1 MKKISLIFF
10 ITFSFGLFADEIY
23 EFDCDQEIILIIDES
38 TMTSDEIIKAKN
50 DHFNKLLIQQ
60 NQDCIAQ
67 EISTT
72 TMPNKPSNK
81 GGTISGSEVK
91 SQQVKKS
98 AINAGSS
105 LSTPFK
111 NTSSLSQVNANA
123 SKQNATLK
131 CFDKYK
137 NDDEFATQLK
147 EAISK
152 TKDEATKKELIQ
164 RYAKYKGIKSEKLKC

>member
-10 ITFSFGLFADEIY
+10 IAFSFNLYADEVY
-23 EFDCDQEIILIIDES
+23 EFDCDQEIILIIDELN
-38 TMTSDEIIKAKN
+38 MTSDEIIKAKN

-67 EISTT
+67 EVSTT
-72 TMPNKPSNK
+72 SMPNNPSSK

-98 AINAGSS
+98 KMSAGSS
-105 LSTPFK
+105 LSSPLK
-111 NTSSLSQVNANA
+111 NKSSLSQVKPSK

-131 CFDKYK
+131 CFEKYK
-137 NDDEFATQLK
+137 NDDEFASQLK

-152 TKDEATKKELIQ
+152 TKDEATKKELIN
-164 RYAKYKGIKSEKLKC
+164 RYAKYKGIDPEKLKC